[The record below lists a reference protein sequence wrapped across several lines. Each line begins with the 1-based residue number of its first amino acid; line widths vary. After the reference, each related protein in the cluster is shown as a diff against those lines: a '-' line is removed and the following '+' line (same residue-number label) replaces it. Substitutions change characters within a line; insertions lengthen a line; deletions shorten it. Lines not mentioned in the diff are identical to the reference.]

1 MIRGPAGLAGRALRR
16 ARSGPGEEAPD
27 RSRLSRMRA
36 LLLLLPALLLLGCP
50 VRREPT
56 PEDDDD
62 ASADDDDASTDDDD
76 SGLDDDDASTD
87 DDDAS
92 ADDDDASADDDD
104 VSTDDDDATP
114 DPAFCM
120 LEALAAIE
128 EAGILGPTT
137 AVGDLPAQSI
147 YSCETYQMLGVNLL
161 AANAET
167 TGAGSVPSWTL
178 TGYPELS
185 INDGA
190 TPATLSLT
198 GCNPYT
204 CDYYTNAMNV
214 TASASLLMAEGTGPG
229 NVPMLDIIFADVSH
243 NAQAMLQPNSIFAGC
258 SLGNLNED
266 LQANGVDIF
275 DVVVNDL
282 NPHIGV
288 AIQLHLYDVEV
299 AVEEASIA
307 CLAGP

>member
-1 MIRGPAGLAGRALRR
+1 MNDLLLRT
-16 ARSGPGEEAPD
+16 
-27 RSRLSRMRA
+27 
-36 LLLLLPALLLLGCP
+36 LLLLLLVPFALAGCP
-50 VRREPT
+50 ST
-56 PEDDDD
+56 GSSSDDDD
-62 ASADDDDASTDDDD
+62 A
-76 SGLDDDDASTD
+76 
-87 DDDAS
+87 
-92 ADDDDASADDDD
+92 
-104 VSTDDDDATP
+104 VDDDDATP

-120 LEALAAIE
+120 LKALAAIE
-128 EAGILGPTT
+128 SAGILGPTT
-137 AVGDLPAQSI
+137 PLGDLPSQSI

-161 AANAET
+161 VANAET
-167 TGAGSVPSWTL
+167 TGAGALPSWTL

-185 INDGA
+185 INDA
-190 TPATLSLT
+190 AAPATLSLT

-214 TASASLLMAEGTGPG
+214 TASVSLLMAEGTGPG
-229 NVPMLDIIFADVSH
+229 NVPMLDIIFSGVTHDT
-243 NAQAMLQPNSIFAGC
+243 QARIQPNSIFTGC

-307 CLAGP
+307 CLAGR